1 MPKFIRR
8 GLDAVRSMI
17 ELVAAAT
24 LPRPKLVPVR
34 VTAGKSRR

>member
-8 GLDAVRSMI
+8 GLDAAISMI

-24 LPRPKLVPVR
+24 LPRPRLVPVR
-34 VTAGKSRR
+34 VAAKARR